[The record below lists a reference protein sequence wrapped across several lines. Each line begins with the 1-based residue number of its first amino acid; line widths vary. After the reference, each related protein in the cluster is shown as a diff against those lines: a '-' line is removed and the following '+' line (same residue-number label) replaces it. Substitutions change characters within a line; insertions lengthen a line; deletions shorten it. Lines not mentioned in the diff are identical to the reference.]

1 MFDISFREMQVVEGL
16 ARLKSFSAAAK
27 ELSVSQSAISHTI
40 ADLEKKLDIT
50 LFTRSKN
57 AVEPTKFA
65 EPLLT
70 HFESINQT
78 LADARDALVGSK
90 LKFLST
96 LKIQTGFR
104 SNALWLTP
112 AIIALLKSN
121 QDLSI
126 DIQINLRECQKNLA
140 MGHVDL
146 VISSFD
152 LFPDQSLFLAEKIG
166 AYQNVFLAR
175 FAHPLA
181 NKRCLNLA
189 DLKSYP
195 LIGDPLIIN
204 NHNTFLKEPGKMGYY
219 DEKSNIFYPAL
230 RLRSFNEIIEI
241 LKTSD
246 AISFLPKNLII
257 NSLKNNSIS
266 VLDPSGFQ
274 DRNNDIFALFRK
286 TNKSNS
292 TLKALIG
299 ELKRAA
305 DMELHD
311 FQLPER

>member
-1 MFDISFREMQVVEGL
+1 MQVVEGL

-57 AVEPTKFA
+57 TVEPTKFA
-65 EPLLT
+65 EPLLSQ
-70 HFESINQT
+70 FETISQT
-78 LADARDALVGSK
+78 LADARDALTGRK
-90 LKFLST
+90 LKFFST

-112 AIIALLKSN
+112 AIIAFIKNN

-126 DIQINLRECQKNLA
+126 DIQINLQQCQKNLE

-152 LFPDQSLFLAEKIG
+152 LFPDRSLFSAEKIG
-166 AYQNVFLAR
+166 TYQNSFVAR
-175 FAHPLA
+175 FGHPLT
-181 NKRCLNLA
+181 NKSSLSLS

-204 NHNTFLKEPGKMGYY
+204 NHTTFLKDPGKMGYY
-219 DEKSNIFYPAL
+219 EEKLNIFYPTL
-230 RLRSFNEIIEI
+230 RLRSFNDIIEV

-246 AISFLPKNLII
+246 AISFLPKNAII
-257 NSLKNNSIS
+257 DALRTHLIS
-266 VLDPSGFQ
+266 VLNPSSFE
-274 DRNNDIFALFRK
+274 DRNNDIFALSRRTSK
-286 TNKSNS
+286 KSV
-292 TLKALIG
+292 TLRALIS
-299 ELKRAA
+299 ELKRVAN
-305 DMELHD
+305 MEPD
-311 FQLPER
+311 

>member
-40 ADLEKKLDIT
+40 ADLEKKLGIT

-57 AVEPTKFA
+57 TVEPTKFA
-65 EPLLT
+65 EPLLSQ
-70 HFESINQT
+70 FETISQT
-78 LADARDALVGSK
+78 LADARDALTGRK
-90 LKFLST
+90 LKFFST

-112 AIIALLKSN
+112 AIIAFIKNN

-126 DIQINLRECQKNLA
+126 DIQINLQQCQKNLE

-152 LFPDQSLFLAEKIG
+152 LFPDRSLFSAEKIG
-166 AYQNVFLAR
+166 TYQNSFVAR
-175 FAHPLA
+175 FGHPLT
-181 NKRCLNLA
+181 NKSSLSLS

-204 NHNTFLKEPGKMGYY
+204 NYTTFLKDPGKMGYY
-219 DEKSNIFYPAL
+219 EEKLNIFYPTL
-230 RLRSFNEIIEI
+230 RLRSFNDIIEV

-246 AISFLPKNLII
+246 AISFLPKNAII
-257 NSLKNNSIS
+257 DALRTHLIS
-266 VLDPSGFQ
+266 VLNPSSFE
-274 DRNNDIFALFRK
+274 DRNNDIFALSRRTSK
-286 TNKSNS
+286 KSV
-292 TLKALIG
+292 TLRALIS
-299 ELKRAA
+299 ELKRVAN
-305 DMELHD
+305 MEPD
-311 FQLPER
+311 